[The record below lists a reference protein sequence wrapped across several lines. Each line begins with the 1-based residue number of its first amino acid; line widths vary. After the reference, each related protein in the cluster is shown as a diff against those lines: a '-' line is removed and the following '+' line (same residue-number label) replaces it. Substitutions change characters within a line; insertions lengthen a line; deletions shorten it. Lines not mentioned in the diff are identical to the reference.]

1 MNNIELRETKKDHY
15 KLLLNGTDVTG
26 EQERSTFRHI
36 IQVIDNGINPE
47 YTGVAFLASA
57 FRIASATILE
67 SVQE

>member
-36 IQVIDNGINPE
+36 VQVIDNGIN
-47 YTGVAFLASA
+47 TG
-57 FRIASATILE
+57 I
-67 SVQE
+67 